1 MTALRL
7 RKLAGAVMLLVLIT
21 VYVLLVTALSG
32 TVLPLA
38 GNGIWQF
45 LFYALAGLAWVPPAA
60 LIVSWMHRSG

>member
-1 MTALRL
+1 
-7 RKLAGAVMLLVLIT
+7 MLLVLIT

-45 LFYALAGLAWVPPAA
+45 LFYAFSGLAWVPPAA
-60 LIVSWMHRSG
+60 LIVSWMHRAG